1 MILPMFTFFSFVQN
15 SFLQCHEVSIC
26 GMHVYGLSLRL
37 TVLPEALLM
46 YSLLEILPKVLEAK
60 QRIVTHRG
68 IRKIFQKMFSL

>member
-1 MILPMFTFFSFVQN
+1 
-15 SFLQCHEVSIC
+15 
-26 GMHVYGLSLRL
+26 MHVYGLSLRL